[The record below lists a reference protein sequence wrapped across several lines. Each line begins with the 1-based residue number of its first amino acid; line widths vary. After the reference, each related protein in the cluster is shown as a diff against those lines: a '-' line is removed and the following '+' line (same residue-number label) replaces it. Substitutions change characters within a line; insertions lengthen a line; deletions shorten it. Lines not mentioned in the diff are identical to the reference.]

1 MIFIDD
7 EVGYILCPQVSDL
20 CGPQEHN
27 ILSNTYKKISSKQ
40 FNQDNVWVYNLT
52 TLTADFSGYSI
63 KLDKID
69 QAYMKIFIQNRENE
83 YVYKNLIY
91 NEHSVEN
98 INIEQGINN
107 NVYLVVVPIGSSP
120 YVQFTAGSIPP
131 SNYQK
136 IIFIVF
142 LIIISIVILIAI
154 FYAIRFRK
162 KR

>member
-1 MIFIDD
+1 
-7 EVGYILCPQVSDL
+7 
-20 CGPQEHN
+20 
-27 ILSNTYKKISSKQ
+27 
-40 FNQDNVWVYNLT
+40 
-52 TLTADFSGYSI
+52 
-63 KLDKID
+63 
-69 QAYMKIFIQNRENE
+69 MKIFVQNRENE

-107 NVYLVVVPIGSSP
+107 NVYLVVVPIGSSA
-120 YVQFTAGSIPP
+120 YVQFTAGSILP

-136 IIFIVF
+136 VIFIVF